1 MCEMAASIVPS
12 AFRWSSASDFH
23 RSAYAKRS
31 SVLPVRFDLQQIGG
45 SRAQRDIVDWTL
57 TEPLSRRSAGVPC
70 RLRMSVWGRIRTA
83 PQTGAFSA
91 KIA

>member
-31 SVLPVRFDLQQIGG
+31 QFVSIYN
-45 SRAQRDIVDWTL
+45 
-57 TEPLSRRSAGVPC
+57 RSAAAARNVT
-70 RLRMSVWGRIRTA
+70 LW
-83 PQTGAFSA
+83 TGP
-91 KIA
+91 